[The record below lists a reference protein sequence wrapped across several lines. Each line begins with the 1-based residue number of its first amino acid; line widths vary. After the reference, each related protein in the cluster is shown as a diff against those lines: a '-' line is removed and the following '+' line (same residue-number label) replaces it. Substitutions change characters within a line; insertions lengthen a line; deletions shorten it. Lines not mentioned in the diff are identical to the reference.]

1 MFRRASR
8 ERVVEVGTRE
18 PSLGALL
25 DLRLAL
31 GLLSG
36 DELAL
41 PDPLDGRAARRV
53 LDALADATSAEVTGR
68 DRPHYADEESLA
80 ATARAVFAAFDAS
93 VRQHEAEADVSIESV
108 AEACLVD
115 LGRGTG
121 ERTALERG
129 LATAFGPAEYF
140 ALLDAPLY
148 RALLFLGHQ
157 AVQMELDAEDDEGS

>member
-1 MFRRASR
+1 MLRRASR

-31 GLLSG
+31 GLFSG

-53 LDALADATSAEVTGR
+53 LDALEVTGR
-68 DRPHYADEESLA
+68 DRPHYADEAALA
-80 ATARAVFAAFDAS
+80 ATARAAFAAFRDAAD
-93 VRQHEAEADVSIESV
+93 RHQLEADVSIEAV
-108 AEACLVD
+108 ADACLVD
-115 LGRGTG
+115 LGGETG

-148 RALLFLGHQ
+148 RALLFLGHR
-157 AVQMELDAEDDEGS
+157 AVQMQLDAERDEEA